1 MIDLHDTGMA
11 FAACLV
17 PVHAVHHD
25 QNTMSAGDVTREEE
39 SLMNKW
45 IPISLFLFL
54 GIYLLTTAQAADVAA
69 PAMLEAAGQS
79 AEPADLV
86 VVLSP

>member
-1 MIDLHDTGMA
+1 
-11 FAACLV
+11 
-17 PVHAVHHD
+17 
-25 QNTMSAGDVTREEE
+25 MSAGEVIREEE
-39 SLMNKW
+39 NLMNKW

-69 PAMLEAAGQS
+69 PAMLEAAGHS
-79 AEPADLV
+79 AESIKLV